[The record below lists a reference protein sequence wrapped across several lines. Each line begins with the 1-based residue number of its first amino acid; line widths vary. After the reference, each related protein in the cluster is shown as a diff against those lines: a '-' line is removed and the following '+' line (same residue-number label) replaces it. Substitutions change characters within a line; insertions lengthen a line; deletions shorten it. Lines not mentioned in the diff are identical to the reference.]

1 MSIMLAL
8 LSSMLLGSADFA
20 GGIAARRAPAAVI
33 AVWSNAVGLVI
44 AIVVLVVLPAELS
57 LTDVGWGL
65 LAGTCG
71 SLGAVLLYRA
81 LALGVMSLVAPVT
94 AASAAVI
101 PVAVGAGLGERLST
115 PALFGMGC
123 AIVSMV
129 LLCRRRQAAT
139 VSPQVSRA
147 LMLAV
152 LAGVSFGAFLALLS
166 RTSPEAGIWP
176 LAIARCASLAILLSY
191 AYARGLPLRLGSSTR
206 RLAMGVGV
214 LDMAANAAFLV
225 AVAAGQL
232 AVIGLLASLSPLGT
246 VLLARIMLRER
257 LRGLQRLGTAM
268 AMGSV
273 LLLAIR

>member
-1 MSIMLAL
+1 MSIMFAL

-20 GGIAARRAPAAVI
+20 GGVAARRAPAVAI
-33 AVWSNAVGLVI
+33 TVWANGVGLVT
-44 AIVVLVVLPAELS
+44 ALVVVLVLPAPLS
-57 LTDVGWGL
+57 LTDIGWGL

-115 PALFGMGC
+115 PALVGVAG
-123 AIVSMV
+123 AVASMV
-129 LLCRRRQAAT
+129 LLCRRRQPAGP
-139 VSPQVSRA
+139 SPHCTRA
-147 LMLAV
+147 LILAM

-166 RTSPEAGIWP
+166 QTSPEAGMWP

-191 AYARGLPLRLGSSTR
+191 AYARGQSLRLDPAPR
-206 RLAMGVGV
+206 RLAVGVGI
-214 LDMAANAAFLV
+214 LDMAANTAFLV
-225 AVAAGQL
+225 AVVDGQL

-246 VLLARIMLRER
+246 VLLARVMLRER